1 MNILILSA
9 AGFIAWLGT
18 KLFEYS
24 EKKALRAERR
34 KKLRAYYNGSLYA
47 KKCQKVQ
54 DKIEGYYYDFAQTDP
69 VALAHF
75 LAEREI
81 DGVKQQRRIDYL
93 YKQIENL

>member
-24 EKKALRAERR
+24 EKKALRAER
-34 KKLRAYYNGSLYA
+34 KKRIRAYYNSQFYS
-47 KKCQKVQ
+47 KKCRKVQ
-54 DKIEGYYYDFAQTDP
+54 QKIFDYYYGLALADPICLAHSLSERDIEG
-69 VALAHF
+69 
-75 LAEREI
+75 
-81 DGVKQQRRIDYL
+81 VKAQRRVDYL

>member
-24 EKKALRAERR
+24 EKKALRAER
-34 KKLRAYYNGSLYA
+34 KKRIRAYYNGSLYA

-54 DKIEGYYYDFAQTDP
+54 DKIEGYYFDFAQTDP

-81 DGVKQQRRIDYL
+81 GGIKSQRRVDFL

>member
-1 MNILILSA
+1 MNFLIL
-9 AGFIAWLGT
+9 AGIAMLTWIGT
-18 KLFEYS
+18 KLFEIFDKM
-24 EKKALRAERR
+24 EIRAARR
-34 KKLRAYYNGSLYA
+34 KRIRAYYNGSLYA
-47 KKCQKVQ
+47 KKCSKLQ

-81 DGVKQQRRIDYL
+81 AGIKCQRRVDFL